1 MQGGKVESQTEVAE
15 GLTSQEEEEVVEEE
29 VEVGKEELATG
40 TRTMISA
47 LILDHLIQA
56 GMHL

>member
-1 MQGGKVESQTEVAE
+1 MESQTEVAG
-15 GLTSQEEEEVVEEE
+15 GLTSQEEVVEEAE
-29 VEVGKEELATG
+29 VEVGKEELVTG
-40 TRTMISA
+40 MRTMISA

>member
-15 GLTSQEEEEVVEEE
+15 GLTSQEEVVVEE
-29 VEVGKEELATG
+29 VEVGKEEEELVTG
-40 TRTMISA
+40 MRTMISA
-47 LILDHLIQA
+47 LILDHPIQA

>member
-1 MQGGKVESQTEVAE
+1 MQGGKVESQTEVA
-15 GLTSQEEEEVVEEE
+15 GDLTSQEEEVVEEAE
-29 VEVGKEELATG
+29 VEVGKEEPVTG
-40 TRTMISA
+40 MRTMTSA

>member
-1 MQGGKVESQTEVAE
+1 MESQTEVAE
-15 GLTSQEEEEVVEEE
+15 GLTSQEEVVEE
-29 VEVGKEELATG
+29 VGVGKEELVTG
-40 TRTMISA
+40 MMTMISA